1 MTDFHYGLAD
11 SADAAN
17 LAALSIEVWL
27 HTYARDGIRKAFS
40 NYVLGE
46 FTAAK
51 FADHLA
57 DKNQAIV
64 KCERGDHLLGYLR
77 MDFDV
82 PCPTL
87 PELTTEVAT
96 LYVRAHHARQGIGS
110 GLLARATDI
119 CRARGITGFWLC
131 VNRENAPAIRFYEA
145 QRLVRNGSDY
155 FELEGERYENFILW
169 RDLMPS
175 AAPVR

>member
-1 MTDFHYGLAD
+1 MEVRYGVAGA
-11 SADAAN
+11 ADAAN

-27 HTYARDGIRKAFS
+27 HTYAREGIRRAFS
-40 NYVLGE
+40 DYVLRE

-51 FADHLA
+51 FAEHLSS
-57 DKNQAIV
+57 DRQAIV

-96 LYVRAHHARQGIGS
+96 LYVRARHARQGIGS

-119 CRARGITGFWLC
+119 CRSRGITGFWLC
-131 VNRENAPAIRFYEA
+131 VNHENAPAIAFYEA
-145 QRLVRNGSDY
+145 QRFQRNGSDY
-155 FELEGERYENFILW
+155 FELEGERHENFILY
-169 RDLMPS
+169 RELVP
-175 AAPVR
+175 AVLPVR